1 MEDLGLDGIPPW
13 QLAFPKVNNV
23 TVQAT
28 NYTLDS
34 WIEIARFQQLV
45 AFFQKLN
52 RYVMLIEFD
61 LGWIIKDEPII

>member
-1 MEDLGLDGIPPW
+1 LDDFGKMFGPKNLEQPWKIWVLTESHQHSWEELLVWW

-45 AFFQKLN
+45 AL
-52 RYVMLIEFD
+52 
-61 LGWIIKDEPII
+61 